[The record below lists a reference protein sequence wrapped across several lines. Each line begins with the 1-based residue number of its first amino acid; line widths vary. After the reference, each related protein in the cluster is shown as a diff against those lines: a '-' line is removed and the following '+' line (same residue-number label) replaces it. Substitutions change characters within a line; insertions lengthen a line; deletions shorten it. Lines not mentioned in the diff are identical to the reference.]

1 MRTLQEIEQL
11 FPGAAENGLRTTAA
25 AQSQQRFGLN
35 KLTPLPREPLW
46 KKFLEKFD
54 EPIIKILLGAA
65 LLSMFVDLF
74 QSRAGL
80 AGIALVVVT
89 AILAAAF
96 ALRKAHWVP
105 SILFVSALVLFF
117 VGLIAARHPSVEGLA
132 VMVAVILATGVAFL
146 SEYKS
151 DREFEALNA
160 HKDSLSVKV
169 LRDGAI
175 HTVPMEQVCVGDA
188 VVLEVGDEI
197 PADGRLVKATDLY
210 IDQSLMTGESEPV
223 RKRPQPPSESS
234 DGADQPGCLYRGTQ
248 VVDGVGQ
255 MLVTEV
261 GDATGLGQIARRL
274 SAEEE
279 EEEEDA
285 SERRAGSVSDGDSS
299 SPSLTLPARLPL
311 AEEKRVKRKLTIS
324 KELTPLQIKLKNL
337 ADLISNVGYIAAIAI
352 FLALLVRGMFFTEPR
367 EVVWPHSMEQAVNV
381 AKHLLNYF
389 VYMVIIIVVA
399 VPEGLPMSVTVS
411 LALAMRKMTRANS
424 LVRQL
429 VACETIGSATVICSD
444 KTGTLTQ
451 NKMQVV
457 RVYWDGQVHDRGSP
471 QWTLPASPRRKQGSS
486 QPLDWIALNAAL
498 NSTANLEEKQGKLVT
513 VGNSTEG
520 ALLQWLHEA
529 GLEYQKLRL
538 QIPPLYQ
545 IHFSSERKRMTA
557 VVRYGDKLVSLVK
570 GAPEW
575 LLERSTHYQG
585 SDGVARAWTSEAR
598 AVVQTCLKDSASQAM
613 RTLGF
618 GYAIVPP
625 DTPTDED
632 ALHARRDML
641 ESGLV
646 FVGFVAIR
654 DPLRDDVKDA
664 VEQCRRAG
672 IEVKMITGD
681 NVETARAIAYDIG
694 LIDRRDAPIDEPDA
708 VVLTS
713 PKFNELHARL
723 MELKKRGPSPSTP
736 LPAGERGVGFSPL
749 SPVGRG
755 VGGEGEI
762 DDLTHQLTGLR
773 VLARARP
780 LDKYKMVELL
790 QEQQHVVAVTGD
802 GTNDA
807 PALKKA
813 DVGLAMGIAGTEV
826 AKEASKIVLL
836 DDAFSTIVKAVHW
849 GRSLYENIQRFIQ
862 FQLTINVSALTIAF
876 LGPFFGV
883 RPPFTVL
890 QLLWINVIM
899 DTFASIALC
908 SEPPRPGLMDLPPK
922 RKDENIVSPAMIR
935 TIFATASF
943 FVITMMALLIAMKH
957 GWLAGDEPWPGE
969 GEFFPLSIR
978 QVSIFFTV
986 YVFFQ
991 VWNQINCRSLTP
1003 ENSGLSGILNNPTFL
1018 TIAGTVAVVQA
1029 LIISVPRLND
1039 IFKVEQLHALDWLCI
1054 LTGTAS
1060 VLLFG
1065 EIARRIRLAMSSPA
1079 RSASKG

>member
-1 MRTLQEIEQL
+1 MRTLAEIEQR
-11 FPGAAENGLRTTAA
+11 FPGASENGLSAAAVAQSTAA
-25 AQSQQRFGLN
+25 FGVN

-74 QSRAGL
+74 QTRPGL
-80 AGIALVVVT
+80 AGVALVVV
-89 AILAAAF
+89 AAVIGGAL
-96 ALRKAHWVP
+96 ALRKGHWVP
-105 SILFVSALVLFF
+105 SILFVSAIVVFF

-151 DREFEALNA
+151 DREFEVLNA
-160 HKDSLSVKV
+160 QKDSLHVKL
-169 LRDGAI
+169 LRDGSI
-175 HTVPMEQVCVGDA
+175 HTLPLEDVRVGDD
-188 VVLEVGDEI
+188 VILETGDEI

-210 IDQSLMTGESEPV
+210 VDQSLMTGESEPV
-223 RKRPQPPSESS
+223 RKRAQPPADAAE
-234 DGADQPGCLYRGTQ
+234 GPDQPGCLYRGTQ

-261 GDATGLGQIARRL
+261 GDATALGEIARRL

-279 EEEEDA
+279 EEEEGE
-285 SERRAGSVSDGDSS
+285 ERTAE
-299 SPSLTLPARLPL
+299 T
-311 AEEKRVKRKLTIS
+311 EEKRVKRKLTIS
-324 KELTPLQIKLKNL
+324 KELTPLQVKLKNL

-352 FLALLVRGMFFTEPR
+352 FIALLGRGLYTHDVRWYPERPAPLAADEDEDAPR
-367 EVVWPHSMEQAVNV
+367 PLETTGQALL
-381 AKHLLNYF
+381 ASSKEILNYF

-457 RVYWDGQVHDRGSP
+457 RVFWDGRVHDRGTP
-471 QWTLPASPRRKQGSS
+471 QWVKPDKERAWPRDG
-486 QPLDWIALNAAL
+486 QPLDWIVLNAAV
-498 NSTANLEEKQGKLVT
+498 NSTANLEEKEGRLLT
-513 VGNSTEG
+513 IGNSTEG
-520 ALLQWLHEA
+520 SLLQWLHEA

-538 QIPPLYQ
+538 QFEPLYQ
-545 IHFSSERKRMTA
+545 VHFSSERKRMTT
-557 VVRYGDKLVSLVK
+557 VIHHGDRLVSLVK

-575 LLERSTHYQG
+575 VLEHSTHYQAA
-585 SDGVARAWTSEAR
+585 DGTQREWTTEAR
-598 AVVQTCLKDSASQAM
+598 SAVQTCLKDSASQAM
-613 RTLGF
+613 RTLAF
-618 GYAIVPP
+618 GHAILPAG
-625 DTPTDED
+625 TSAEED
-632 ALHARRDML
+632 DLHALKDSL
-641 ESGLV
+641 EGGLV
-646 FVGFVAIR
+646 FDGFIAIR

-664 VEQCRRAG
+664 VAQCRRAG

-681 NVETARAIAYDIG
+681 NVETARAIACDIG
-694 LIDRRDAPIDEPDA
+694 LVAGRDAPIDTPDA

-713 PKFNELHARL
+713 PKFNEIYGQLT
-723 MELKKRGPSPSTP
+723 ELKGRNNLS
-736 LPAGERGVGFSPL
+736 ADEERRRDGL
-749 SPVGRG
+749 MA
-755 VGGEGEI
+755 
-762 DDLTHQLTGLR
+762 QLTGLR

-790 QEQQHVVAVTGD
+790 QEQGHVVAVTGD

-876 LGPFFGV
+876 LGPFFNV

-908 SEPPRPGLMDLPPK
+908 SEPPRPGMMNVPPK
-922 RKDENIVSPAMIR
+922 RKDENIVTPAMVR
-935 TIFATASF
+935 TIFITASF
-943 FVITMMALLIAMKH
+943 FVVIMMALLLGMKY
-957 GWLAGDEPWPGE
+957 GNWFAAGSGENPEDWSLA
-969 GEFFPLSIR
+969 PLNIR

-1003 ENSGLSGILNNPTFL
+1003 DTSGLSGILNNPTFL
-1018 TIAGTVAVVQA
+1018 IIAGTVAVVQV
-1029 LIISVPRLND
+1029 LIITTPGLGR
-1039 IFKVEQLHALDWLCI
+1039 IFQVEWLHVVDWLYI
-1054 LTGTAS
+1054 LVGTAS
-1060 VLLFG
+1060 VLVFA
-1065 EIARRIRLAMSSPA
+1065 EIARRIRLGMHSPT
-1079 RSASKG
+1079 RGASQG